1 MAAVGSAEWVA
12 QQTYNPRT
20 AADNAAWQADPRS
33 NPNNTM
39 GVYYDPSNAKGDV
52 SGYYYDF
59 NNPALRVNQG
69 GQASSMGA
77 AGITPGSSGD
87 PTWNPA
93 AYATQSYGGQGQGG
107 LVPLANQLTNA
118 NASQG
123 SATPAGYSGGL
134 GSGSIGGQHGPS
146 QASGGDPWQTANASY
161 GNATPAGYSGGVG
174 SGSQGASGSVLNGW
188 GGSQSGAPQTAN
200 ASYGSATPAG
210 YSGGLSTDGQA
221 GAAAGKAYQSSS
233 MFGGGQQAGG
243 SYGGGGSQ
251 GGQIPGYGGAQQAYG
266 GGGASNPYGAAP
278 PPAYAPT
285 ASSYSP
291 TAPGNPGQLQN
302 NTWWGD
308 PAQASLENAF
318 GQYGQNFLNPTNTQQ
333 LNASNPFA
341 QPLQGEALGR
351 NAGAMYGNTTNSQN
365 ALGALTSQLGQ
376 PSELAQNSGGIAGKI
391 GQADNSQ
398 GYLQQI
404 GQQLGGPGAL
414 EQFAASSLTGDNPY
428 YARLAKQGRDAINQ
442 EAIARGAYGADGTLA
457 ALGNYQSGMD
467 AQNYQAQAQLQQAAQ
482 AAQQARLGLGGSL
495 SQAADSSALNQG
507 NALSSLYQN
516 MFGDRMQ
523 AAGLGIQGN
532 SAADQ
537 SQIARLAGLT
547 NMVNN
552 GDQTTLARLSGQAGL
567 ANQADTQGL
576 NSLNSYFNQAGN
588 AQQAGGQRINSQLD
602 RALQEAM
609 AQAGLY
615 GGFYGQGGSQSV
627 DAGTA
632 GANAGANA
640 AQLTGQGQNS
650 GVNNLINIFS
660 ALMGGG
666 SKK

>member
-1 MAAVGSAEWVA
+1 MSAPYV
-12 QQTYNPRT
+12 
-20 AADNAAWQADPRS
+20 DPLAFMKDPNFIARNNS
-33 NPNNTM
+33 QSNGGTGGYGDARDNPNNTM
-39 GVYYDPSNAKGDV
+39 GVFYDPSKKQGDV
-52 SGYYYDF
+52 SGYYYDY
-59 NNPALRVNQG
+59 NNPSLQVNQN

-77 AGITPGSSGD
+77 AGIKPGSAGD
-87 PTWNPA
+87 PTWNPSA
-93 AYATQSYGGQGQGG
+93 IYTDPSSQFYQPPAQQGQ
-107 LVPLANQLTNA
+107 Q
-118 NASQG
+118 
-123 SATPAGYSGGL
+123 SA
-134 GSGSIGGQHGPS
+134 
-146 QASGGDPWQTANASY
+146 
-161 GNATPAGYSGGVG
+161 
-174 SGSQGASGSVLNGW
+174 
-188 GGSQSGAPQTAN
+188 
-200 ASYGSATPAG
+200 
-210 YSGGLSTDGQA
+210 
-221 GAAAGKAYQSSS
+221 
-233 MFGGGQQAGG
+233 
-243 SYGGGGSQ
+243 
-251 GGQIPGYGGAQQAYG
+251 AQQAYG
-266 GGGASNPYGAAP
+266 GQYDALGKQLAGMNSGAGAYGASAQGGYGGASDPRGNPNDPRAYQGPPGTFDTAHYGPQPAP
-278 PPAYAPT
+278 YSQQGGGAYPGAFPSTAGQMPT
-285 ASSYSP
+285 SGGYSP

-351 NAGAMYGNTTNSQN
+351 SAGAMYGNTTNSQN
-365 ALGALTSQLGQ
+365 ALGALTSQLDQ

-391 GQADNSQ
+391 GQANNSQ

-414 EQFAASSLTGDNPY
+414 EQFAATSLAGDNPY

-457 ALGNYQSGMD
+457 ALGNYQAATD

-532 SAADQ
+532 SAADS

-567 ANQADTQGL
+567 ANQADTSGL

-602 RALQEAM
+602 RGLQEAL